1 MPYKEIGGSGG
12 YIYINTTNKQ
22 LSNQINRDVRIEAEG
37 GHGTNG
43 GSGGIIIL
51 AGGFNIPDEQLSAA
65 GGASTNKNLTDDS
78 GCSNGAAGTTYFI
91 TNDNTTRL
99 LVDNKG
105 RPTPKQTVLVAPE
118 ATN

>member
-1 MPYKEIGGSGG
+1 M
-12 YIYINTTNKQ
+12 
-22 LSNQINRDVRIEAEG
+22 RIEAEG

-51 AGGFNIPDEQLSAA
+51 AGGFNIPDEQLSVA

-118 ATN
+118 ATNQMKPQLAHNVMVAGNSFVLVWTAW